1 LENTIEARRVL
12 GRIAGEEA
20 GPTLIVMACIHGNE
34 PAGIEAATRVLSRLE
49 QQTAPLRGRLLFVTG
64 NLPALRAR
72 ARFVD
77 QDLNRSWT
85 PQKVRELRTG
95 VGHEQTPSE
104 DHEQRELLGI
114 LEQELASAAGTLYF
128 LDLHTSSADGP
139 PFLTVGD
146 TLYNRRF
153 ARNFPLPL
161 ILGLEEQVDGA
172 LLEYLNNL
180 GFVTLG
186 VEAGQHE
193 SNESV
198 RRLESVLW
206 LALVHAGLVT
216 EDVPPDLLEARNTL
230 REASRGIPRVIEVRL
245 RHAITPVDQFR
256 MEPGFSNF
264 HPVRKGELLARDE
277 HGLVLAP
284 ESGRVLLPLYQGKG
298 NDGFFIAREVRGFWL
313 KLSFLLRQLRLG
325 ALLRFLPGVRRER
338 QRPEVLFVDTRI
350 ARWYTVEVFH
360 LFGFRKLRRAGSE
373 LVMSRR
379 RFDLRTPAPDTM
391 REIC

>member
-1 LENTIEARRVL
+1 LEETFADRRVL
-12 GRIAGEEA
+12 GRIAGEDD
-20 GPTLIVMACIHGNE
+20 GPTLIVTACIHGNE
-34 PAGIEAATRVLSRLE
+34 PAGIEAAARVLAHLD
-49 QQTAPLRGRLLFVTG
+49 QQRTSVRGRLVIVTG
-64 NLPALRAR
+64 NLPALQAR

-77 QDLNRSWT
+77 QDLNRCWT
-85 PQKVRELRTG
+85 PQKVNGLRAG
-95 VGHEQTPSE
+95 VHGEEAPAE
-104 DHEQRELLGI
+104 DHEQRELI
-114 LEQELASAAGTLYF
+114 QVLEQELESAAGPLYF
-128 LDLHTSSADGP
+128 LDLHTSSAEGP

-153 ARNFPLPL
+153 ASNFPLPL

-186 VEAGQHE
+186 VEAGQHDSAE
-193 SNESV
+193 STL
-198 RRLESVLW
+198 RLESVLW
-206 LALVHAGLVT
+206 LALVHAGLIA
-216 EDVPPDLLEARNTL
+216 EGDAPDLSEGRRTL
-230 REASRGIPRVIEVRL
+230 REASRGVPRVIEVRS

-338 QRPEVLFVDTRI
+338 RRPEVLFVDTRI
-350 ARWYTVEVFH
+350 ARFYTLEVFH
-360 LFGFRKLRRAGSE
+360 LFGFRKLRRSGSE
-373 LVMSRR
+373 LIMSRR
-379 RFDLRTPAPDTM
+379 RFDLRPPAPGTM